1 MLPSGI
7 KNSQYQCTIATGLV
21 SKSGHAFYAMQL
33 TGQLVTFFVKE
44 HTYPQ
49 KHTGIS
55 FRNLFHST
63 TQGVLGVS
71 GA

>member
-33 TGQLVTFFVKE
+33 TAQWVYILSGD
-44 HTYPQ
+44 HTAIPNREIPVM
-49 KHTGIS
+49 KTGT
-55 FRNLFHST
+55 L
-63 TQGVLGVS
+63 Q
-71 GA
+71 